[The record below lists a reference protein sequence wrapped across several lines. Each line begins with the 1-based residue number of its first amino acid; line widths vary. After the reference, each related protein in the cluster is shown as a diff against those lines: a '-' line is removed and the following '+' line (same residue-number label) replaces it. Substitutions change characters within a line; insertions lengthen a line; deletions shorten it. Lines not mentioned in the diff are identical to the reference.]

1 MVPIVNCIGKISR
14 FFGQPG
20 SLVYFRL
27 LRNFR
32 NFDLWW
38 PLLTSRVIFRKF
50 EVISSELEFDKLSFS
65 DNFNF
70 RFKNSTI
77 SGQWISPI
85 TSGRTGF
92 YRQIFDIF
100 EGKFQATDRPIFSLF
115 EPQLQKWPLV
125 TFFLIS
131 MTHMSHHDV
140 TNRKRLIRSRT
151 P

>member
-1 MVPIVNCIGKISR
+1 MALSGLISKNGLR
-14 FFGQPG
+14 IRNPHGRKPYFFGQPE
-20 SLVYFRL
+20 SSVYFRL

-38 PLLTSRVIFRKF
+38 PLLTSRVIFRKI
-50 EVISSELEFDKLSFS
+50 EVIFSELEFDKLSFS

-100 EGKFQATDRPIFSLF
+100 EGKFQATDRPIFSHF
-115 EPQLQKWPLV
+115 EQQL
-125 TFFLIS
+125 
-131 MTHMSHHDV
+131 
-140 TNRKRLIRSRT
+140 
-151 P
+151 